1 MEHWFALL
9 VVLSQVAV
17 LQFYAVPYGTRLM
30 YRRALNR
37 NPEWVA
43 EHPEFTAENPAPR
56 ASVWI
61 SYAMGLAIY
70 ARVFFAPDAA
80 PIFIPHDTT
89 SESLLVDSIIASGL
103 LMLVHHSVYL
113 LRVRRMIRRVP
124 PPEIRKA
131 SLDRRALRDFLPIG
145 WVYAAGALIAAV
157 CAVYTYALFAEIIP
171 RETFFAR
178 VHGLFICCAIWAGIV
193 LYTLRRKPTE
203 ADEILSGRFRL
214 WEVRSIVALLYFIAA
229 VGVWRILGDIF
240 DVWLFSD
247 LGFFVVMSIAIQV
260 GSVWACRHEVSPTD

>member
-1 MEHWFALL
+1 MEHWFALF

-17 LQFYAVPYGTRLM
+17 FHFYAIPYGTQLM

-37 NPEWVA
+37 NPDWVA
-43 EHPEFTAENPAPR
+43 EHPEFTAEYPAPR
-56 ASVWI
+56 ASLWI

-70 ARVFFAPDAA
+70 ARIFFAPDAA
-80 PIFIPHDTT
+80 RIFIPHDTT

-103 LMLVHHSVYL
+103 LMLVHHSVYF

-157 CAVYTYALFAEIIP
+157 CAVYTYALSTEIVS
-171 RETFFAR
+171 RELFFTR
-178 VHGLFICCAIWAGIV
+178 VHGLFICCAICAGIV
-193 LYTLRRKPTE
+193 LYALRRKPTE
-203 ADEILSGRFRL
+203 ADEIFSGRFRL
-214 WEVRSIVALLYFIAA
+214 WEVRCSVALFYLITA

-240 DVWLFSD
+240 DVQLFSD
-247 LGFFVVMSIAIQV
+247 LGFFVAMSIATQA
-260 GSVWACRHEVSPTD
+260 GFVWTTRHGVSPID

>member
-9 VVLSQVAV
+9 AVLSQVAV
-17 LQFYAVPYGTRLM
+17 LQFYAVPYGTRLL

-56 ASVWI
+56 VSLWI
-61 SYAMGLAIY
+61 SYAMGLSIY
-70 ARVFFAPDAA
+70 ARIFFAPDAA
-80 PIFIPHDTT
+80 RIFIPHDTT

-103 LMLVHHSVYL
+103 LMLVHHCVYL
-113 LRVRRMIRRVP
+113 LRIRRMIRRIP
-124 PPEIRKA
+124 PPEIRET

-145 WVYAAGALIAAV
+145 WVYAAGVLIAAV
-157 CAVYTYALFAEIIP
+157 CAVYTYALSAEIIS
-171 RETFFAR
+171 RELFFTR
-178 VHGLFICCAIWAGIV
+178 VHSLFICCAILSGIV
-193 LYTLRRKPTE
+193 LYHLRRKPTE
-203 ADEILSGRFRL
+203 ADEIFSGRLRIL
-214 WEVRSIVALLYFIAA
+214 ELRSSVALLYLVAA

-247 LGFFVVMSIAIQV
+247 LGFFVAMSIAIQI
-260 GSVWACRHEVSPTD
+260 GSVWACRHQVSPID